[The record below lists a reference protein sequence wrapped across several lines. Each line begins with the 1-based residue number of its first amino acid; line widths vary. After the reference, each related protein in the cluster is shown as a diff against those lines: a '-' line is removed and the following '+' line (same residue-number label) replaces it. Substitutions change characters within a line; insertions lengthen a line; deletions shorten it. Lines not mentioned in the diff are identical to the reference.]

1 MDDLTTEQLRELAV
15 IVLETFGSNLT
26 GDELTDRIAGVLEDV
41 PGFETASEQTVSEVI
56 DEIRTYYGAMTMN
69 DETENTPELLA
80 AENNMSDNETPGE
93 SQPVETAKETPSKAA
108 APKAKSAASVKK
120 AVALGKEM
128 RKDAEVSKADIARK
142 MYETIS
148 NEPRDVIIQAF
159 VDGAG
164 LTPKGAQTYYY
175 NCKRK
180 AAKATAQ

>member
-1 MDDLTTEQLRELAV
+1 MDDLTTEQVHDLAT
-15 IVLETFGSNLT
+15 IIIETFGSDLT
-26 GDELTDRIAGVLEDV
+26 GDDLTDRIAGVLEDV
-41 PGFETASEQTVSEVI
+41 PGFDTASEQTVSEVI
-56 DEIRTYYGAMTMN
+56 DAIRTYYGAMTMN
-69 DETENTPELLA
+69 DETNNTTEMLA
-80 AENNMSDNETPGE
+80 ADNNTSDNETTAE
-93 SQPVETAKETPSKAA
+93 SEPVETPSKTPSKAA
-108 APKAKSAASVKK
+108 APKAKSAAAVKK

-148 NEPRDVIIQAF
+148 GEPRDVIIQAF

-180 AAKATAQ
+180 AAKVQ

>member
-1 MDDLTTEQLRELAV
+1 MDDLTTEQLHALTV
-15 IVLETFGSNLT
+15 VVLETFGSDLT
-26 GDELTDRIAGVLEDV
+26 RDELTDRIAGVLEDV
-41 PGFETASEQTVSEVI
+41 PGFDTASEHEVSRVI
-56 DEIRTYYGAMTMN
+56 DEIRNHYGELTMN
-69 DETENTPELLA
+69 DETDNMVEMLA
-80 AENNMSDNETPGE
+80 ADSNTSDNETTSE
-93 SQPVETAKETPSKAA
+93 SEPVEAPNKTPSKPA

-148 NEPRDVIIQAF
+148 AESRDVIIQAF

-180 AAKATAQ
+180 AAKAASQ